1 MLVKPLIVVKSVKL
15 CCIER
20 ILWDSCP
27 KCEHLYCFEV
37 PRKELS
43 DSAFL
48 RISRISLISLYA
60 IIITGSLVRLT
71 GSGLGCA
78 DWPQCS
84 SSKFV
89 DVSTGHAAI
98 EQINRLF
105 TGIVSAAVIA
115 AVLGSIFVTPRRK
128 ALIWLSSGL
137 VAGVLAQVIL
147 GAVVVL
153 TGLNPWSNMAHFLV
167 SLALVT
173 TAVFLVEHA
182 GATNVVSDFVDS
194 DQSAPTRK
202 GTKRFADLILG
213 LVGLAIVLGTL
224 VTATGPHAGDENA
237 IRLNLDLRSITR
249 VHSATV
255 LLCIAATLIFIA
267 LIRRNS
273 SEWTRLRSK
282 LEIFLFVAVA
292 QGGVGYLQYFSGVPA
307 QLVAIHVAFAVA
319 VWISVLRLWI
329 AVRH

>member
-1 MLVKPLIVVKSVKL
+1 
-15 CCIER
+15 
-20 ILWDSCP
+20 
-27 KCEHLYCFEV
+27 V
-37 PRKELS
+37 PRREIS
-43 DSAFL
+43 NSTFL
-48 RISRISLISLYA
+48 GISRISLVFLYA

-84 SSKFV
+84 TTKFV

-128 ALIWLSSGL
+128 SLIWLSSGL
-137 VAGVLAQVIL
+137 VVGVMAQVLL

-173 TAVFLVEHA
+173 TAVFLVEQA
-182 GATNVVSDFVDS
+182 RTTTIESVSVEAAQVV
-194 DQSAPTRK
+194 PTRLL
-202 GTKRFADLILG
+202 TRRISDLILG
-213 LVGLAIVLGTL
+213 LCGLAIVFGTL
-224 VTATGPHAGDENA
+224 VTGAGPHAGDENA
-237 IRLNLDLRSITR
+237 IRLNFDLRSITR
-249 VHSATV
+249 LHSATV
-255 LLCIAATLIFIA
+255 LLCIVATLF
-267 LIRRNS
+267 LVFRIRRHS
-273 SEWTRLRSK
+273 QEWQRLKAK
-282 LEIFLFVAVA
+282 LELFLFAAVA

-307 QLVAIHVAFAVA
+307 QLVAIHVAFSVA

-329 AVRH
+329 SSRH

>member
-1 MLVKPLIVVKSVKL
+1 MT
-15 CCIER
+15 
-20 ILWDSCP
+20 
-27 KCEHLYCFEV
+27 
-37 PRKELS
+37 
-43 DSAFL
+43 FL
-48 RISRISLISLYA
+48 RISRISLVSLFA

-84 SSKFV
+84 RTKFV

-105 TGIVSAAVIA
+105 TGVVSAAVIA

-128 ALIWLSSGL
+128 TLIWLSSGL
-137 VAGVLAQVIL
+137 VAGVLAQVGL

-182 GATNVVSDFVDS
+182 GATTVTGDFALSV
-194 DQSAPTRK
+194 QTLPTRRI
-202 GTKRFADLILG
+202 TKRFADLILG
-213 LVGLAIVLGTL
+213 FCGLAIVLGTL
-224 VTATGPHAGDENA
+224 VTGAGPHAGDENA
-237 IRLNLDLRSITR
+237 IRLTFDLRSITR
-249 VHSATV
+249 VHSASV
-255 LLCIAATLIFIA
+255 LLCVAATLIFVTQ
-267 LIRRNS
+267 IRKNS
-273 SEWTRLRSK
+273 SEWMRLKAR

-292 QGGVGYLQYFSGVPA
+292 QGGVGYLQYFSDVPA
-307 QLVAIHVAFAVA
+307 QLVAVHVALAVA

-329 AVRH
+329 ASRAQT

>member
-1 MLVKPLIVVKSVKL
+1 MT
-15 CCIER
+15 
-20 ILWDSCP
+20 
-27 KCEHLYCFEV
+27 
-37 PRKELS
+37 
-43 DSAFL
+43 FL
-48 RISRISLISLYA
+48 RISRISLVSLYA

-84 SSKFV
+84 RTKFV

-105 TGIVSAAVIA
+105 TGVVSAAVIA

-128 ALIWLSSGL
+128 TLIWLSSGL
-137 VAGVLAQVIL
+137 VAGVLAQVGL

-182 GATNVVSDFVDS
+182 GATRVTGDVVLSF
-194 DQSAPTRK
+194 QTLPTRRI
-202 GTKRFADLILG
+202 TKRFADLILG
-213 LVGLAIVLGTL
+213 FCGLAIVLGTL
-224 VTATGPHAGDENA
+224 VTGAGPHAGDENA
-237 IRLNLDLRSITR
+237 IRLTIDLRSITR
-249 VHSATV
+249 VHSASV
-255 LLCIAATLIFIA
+255 LLCVAATLIFVTQ
-267 LIRRNS
+267 IRKNS
-273 SEWTRLRSK
+273 SEWMRLKAR

-292 QGGVGYLQYFSGVPA
+292 QGGVGYLQYFSDVPA
-307 QLVAIHVAFAVA
+307 QLVAVHVALAVA
-319 VWISVLRLWI
+319 VWIRVLRLWI
-329 AVRH
+329 ASRAQT

>member
-1 MLVKPLIVVKSVKL
+1 VGSEGRWDPRYSAVVPPRQLSQKS
-15 CCIER
+15 
-20 ILWDSCP
+20 
-27 KCEHLYCFEV
+27 
-37 PRKELS
+37 
-43 DSAFL
+43 FL
-48 RISRISLISLYA
+48 AISRISLVFLYA

-84 SSKFV
+84 TTKFV

-105 TGIVSAAVIA
+105 TGVVSVAVIA
-115 AVLGSIFVTPRRK
+115 AVLGSFFVTPRRK
-128 ALIWLSSGL
+128 SLIWLSSAL
-137 VAGVLAQVIL
+137 VVGVLAQVIL

-173 TAVFLVEHA
+173 TAVFLVENA
-182 GATNVVSDFVDS
+182 GATNVVGDFAVI
-194 DQSAPTRK
+194 DQTPPTRPLTQK
-202 GTKRFADLILG
+202 FADLILV
-213 LVGLAIVLGTL
+213 LCGLAIILGTL
-224 VTATGPHAGDENA
+224 VTGSGPHAGDENA
-237 IRLNLDLRSITR
+237 IRLNFDLRSITR
-249 VHSATV
+249 IHSAIV
-255 LLCIAATLIFIA
+255 LLCIAATLIFISQ
-267 LIRRNS
+267 IRKNT
-273 SEWTRLRSK
+273 SEWMRFRAK

-307 QLVAIHVAFAVA
+307 QLVAIHVALAVA

-329 AVRH
+329 SARH

>member
-1 MLVKPLIVVKSVKL
+1 M
-15 CCIER
+15 
-20 ILWDSCP
+20 
-27 KCEHLYCFEV
+27 
-37 PRKELS
+37 PRKELTRS
-43 DSAFL
+43 TFL
-48 RISRISLISLYA
+48 GISRISLASLSA

-71 GSGLGCA
+71 GSGLGCS

-84 SSKFV
+84 STKFV

-128 ALIWLSSGL
+128 SLIWLSSGL
-137 VAGVLAQVIL
+137 VAGVLVQVIL

-182 GATNVVSDFVDS
+182 DATNVERVSAVG
-194 DQSAPTRK
+194 DQTAPTRPM
-202 GTKRFADLILG
+202 TKRFADLILG
-213 LVGLAIVLGTL
+213 LGGLAIILGTL
-224 VTATGPHAGDENA
+224 VTGAGPHAGDENA
-237 IRLNLDLRSITR
+237 IRLSFDLRSITR
-249 VHSATV
+249 IHSATV
-255 LLCIAATLIFIA
+255 LLCIGATLIFFA
-267 LIRRNS
+267 QIRRNTT
-273 SEWTRLRSK
+273 EWMRLKAK
-282 LEIFLFVAVA
+282 LELFLFVAVA

-319 VWISVLRLWI
+319 MWISVLRLWL

>member
-1 MLVKPLIVVKSVKL
+1 M
-15 CCIER
+15 
-20 ILWDSCP
+20 
-27 KCEHLYCFEV
+27 V
-37 PRKELS
+37 PPRQLS
-43 DSAFL
+43 QQSFL
-48 RISRISLISLYA
+48 AISRISLVFLYA

-84 SSKFV
+84 TTKFV

-105 TGIVSAAVIA
+105 TGFVSAAVIA
-115 AVLGSIFVTPRRK
+115 AVLGSIFVIPRRK
-128 ALIWLSSGL
+128 SLIWLSSGL

-182 GATNVVSDFVDS
+182 GARNVVDDVASKAQTMS
-194 DQSAPTRK
+194 TGRITR
-202 GTKRFADLILG
+202 RFADLILG
-213 LVGLAIVLGTL
+213 LCGLAIVFGTL
-224 VTATGPHAGDENA
+224 VTGAGPHAGDENA
-237 IRLNLDLRSITR
+237 IRLAFDLRSITR
-249 VHSATV
+249 IHSASV
-255 LLCIAATLIFIA
+255 LLCVASTLFFVIQ
-267 LIRRNS
+267 IRRET
-273 SEWTRLRSK
+273 SEWMRLKAK

-307 QLVAIHVAFAVA
+307 QLVAVHVALAVA

-329 AVRH
+329 AVRQ

>member
-1 MLVKPLIVVKSVKL
+1 M
-15 CCIER
+15 
-20 ILWDSCP
+20 
-27 KCEHLYCFEV
+27 
-37 PRKELS
+37 
-43 DSAFL
+43 A
-48 RISRISLISLYA
+48 ISRISLVFLYA

-84 SSKFV
+84 TTKFV

-105 TGIVSAAVIA
+105 TGFVSAAVIA
-115 AVLGSIFVTPRRK
+115 AVLGSIFVIPRRK
-128 ALIWLSSGL
+128 SLIWLSSGL

-182 GATNVVSDFVDS
+182 GATNVVDDVVSNAQTMS
-194 DQSAPTRK
+194 TGRISR
-202 GTKRFADLILG
+202 RFADIILG
-213 LVGLAIVLGTL
+213 LCGLAIVLGTL
-224 VTATGPHAGDENA
+224 VTGAGPHAGDENA
-237 IRLNLDLRSITR
+237 IRLAFDLRSITR
-249 VHSATV
+249 IHSASV
-255 LLCIAATLIFIA
+255 LLCVASTLFFVIQ
-267 LIRRNS
+267 IRRET
-273 SEWTRLRSK
+273 SEWMRLKAK

-307 QLVAIHVAFAVA
+307 QLVAVHVALAVA

-329 AVRH
+329 VVRQ

>member
-1 MLVKPLIVVKSVKL
+1 V
-15 CCIER
+15 
-20 ILWDSCP
+20 
-27 KCEHLYCFEV
+27 
-37 PRKELS
+37 
-43 DSAFL
+43 A
-48 RISRISLISLYA
+48 ISRISLVFLYA

-84 SSKFV
+84 TTKFV

-128 ALIWLSSGL
+128 SLIWLSSGL
-137 VAGVLAQVIL
+137 VIGVLAQVIL

-153 TGLNPWSNMAHFLV
+153 TGLNPWSNMSHFLV

-182 GATNVVSDFVDS
+182 GATNVDGDFAVSD
-194 DQSAPTRK
+194 QTAPTRQI
-202 GTKRFADLILG
+202 TKRFADLILA
-213 LVGLAIVLGTL
+213 LSGLAIILGTL
-224 VTATGPHAGDENA
+224 VTGAGPHAGDENA
-237 IRLNLDLRSITR
+237 IRLNLELRSITR
-249 VHSATV
+249 IHSATV
-255 LLCIAATLIFIA
+255 LLCITATLIFFA
-267 LIRRNS
+267 QVRKS
-273 SEWTRLRSK
+273 ASEWTRLRAK
-282 LEIFLFVAVA
+282 LEVFLFVAVA

-307 QLVAIHVAFAVA
+307 QLVAVHVAFAVA
-319 VWISVLRLWI
+319 VWITVLRLWI
-329 AVRH
+329 AARH

>member
-1 MLVKPLIVVKSVKL
+1 MP
-15 CCIER
+15 
-20 ILWDSCP
+20 
-27 KCEHLYCFEV
+27 
-37 PRKELS
+37 PRQLS
-43 DSAFL
+43 QQSFL
-48 RISRISLISLYA
+48 AISRISLVFLYA

-84 SSKFV
+84 TTKFV

-105 TGIVSAAVIA
+105 TGFVSAAVIA
-115 AVLGSIFVTPRRK
+115 AVLGSIFVTPRQK
-128 ALIWLSSGL
+128 SLIWLSSGL
-137 VAGVLAQVIL
+137 VVGVLAQVIL

-182 GATNVVSDFVDS
+182 GATNVVDDVVSNAQTMS
-194 DQSAPTRK
+194 TGRITR
-202 GTKRFADLILG
+202 RFADLILG
-213 LVGLAIVLGTL
+213 LCGLAIVLGTL
-224 VTATGPHAGDENA
+224 VTGAGPHAGDENA
-237 IRLNLDLRSITR
+237 IRLAFDLRSITR
-249 VHSATV
+249 IHSASV
-255 LLCIAATLIFIA
+255 LLCVASTLFFVIQ
-267 LIRRNS
+267 IRRET
-273 SEWTRLRSK
+273 SEWMRLKAK

-307 QLVAIHVAFAVA
+307 QLVAVHVALAVA

-329 AVRH
+329 AVRQ

>member
-1 MLVKPLIVVKSVKL
+1 MGSEGRRVHGYSAV
-15 CCIER
+15 
-20 ILWDSCP
+20 
-27 KCEHLYCFEV
+27 V
-37 PRKELS
+37 PRRQLS
-43 DSAFL
+43 QQSFL
-48 RISRISLISLYA
+48 AISRVSLVFLYA

-84 SSKFV
+84 TTKFV

-115 AVLGSIFVTPRRK
+115 AVLGSFFVTPRRK
-128 ALIWLSSGL
+128 SLIWLSSGL
-137 VAGVLAQVIL
+137 VVGVVAQVII

-182 GATNVVSDFVDS
+182 GATDVENVVGVR
-194 DQSAPTRK
+194 DQAMPIRPMTQ
-202 GTKRFADLILG
+202 RFADLILG
-213 LVGLAIVLGTL
+213 VSGLAIVLGTL
-224 VTATGPHAGDENA
+224 VTGAGPHAGDENA
-237 IRLNLDLRSITR
+237 IRLNFDLRSITR
-249 VHSATV
+249 IHSATV
-255 LLCIAATLIFIA
+255 LVCIAATLLFIA
-267 LIRRNS
+267 QIRGNS
-273 SEWTRLRSK
+273 QEWTRIRAK
-282 LEIFLFVAVA
+282 LELFLFVAVA

-319 VWISVLRLWI
+319 VWITVLRLWI
-329 AVRH
+329 ATRH

>member
-1 MLVKPLIVVKSVKL
+1 VARYSAVVA
-15 CCIER
+15 
-20 ILWDSCP
+20 
-27 KCEHLYCFEV
+27 
-37 PRKELS
+37 PRQLS
-43 DSAFL
+43 QQSFL
-48 RISRISLISLYA
+48 AISRISLVFLYA

-84 SSKFV
+84 TTKFV

-128 ALIWLSSGL
+128 SLIWLSSGL
-137 VAGVLAQVIL
+137 VIGVLAQVIL

-167 SLALVT
+167 SLGLVT
-173 TAVFLVEHA
+173 TAVFLVEQA
-182 GATNVVSDFVDS
+182 GATNVDGDFAVSD
-194 DQSAPTRK
+194 QTAPTRQI
-202 GTKRFADLILG
+202 TKRFADLILG
-213 LVGLAIVLGTL
+213 LCGLAIILGTL
-224 VTATGPHAGDENA
+224 VTGAGPHAGDENA
-237 IRLNLDLRSITR
+237 IRLSFNLRSITR
-249 VHSATV
+249 IHSATV
-255 LLCIAATLIFIA
+255 LLCIAATLIFIV
-267 LIRRNS
+267 LIRRNA
-273 SEWTRLRSK
+273 SEWMWLRAK

-307 QLVAIHVAFAVA
+307 QLVAVHVAFAVA
-319 VWISVLRLWI
+319 VWITVLRLWI
-329 AVRH
+329 ATRH

>member
-1 MLVKPLIVVKSVKL
+1 M
-15 CCIER
+15 
-20 ILWDSCP
+20 
-27 KCEHLYCFEV
+27 
-37 PRKELS
+37 
-43 DSAFL
+43 
-48 RISRISLISLYA
+48 
-60 IIITGSLVRLT
+60 RLT

-84 SSKFV
+84 STKFV

-115 AVLGSIFVTPRRK
+115 AVLGSIFVTPRRRS
-128 ALIWLSSGL
+128 LIWLSSGL
-137 VAGVLAQVIL
+137 VVGVLAQVIL
-147 GAVVVL
+147 GAIVVL

-182 GATNVVSDFVDS
+182 GATRVVDDVAVSDATV
-194 DQSAPTRK
+194 PTRLM
-202 GTKRFADLILG
+202 TKSLADLILG
-213 LVGLAIVLGTL
+213 LCGLAIVLGTV
-224 VTATGPHAGDENA
+224 VTGAGPHAGDENA
-237 IRLNLDLRSITR
+237 IRLTFDLRSITR
-249 VHSATV
+249 IHSTSV
-255 LLCIAATLIFIA
+255 LLCVAATLIFVIH
-267 LIRRNS
+267 IRRNA
-273 SEWTRLRSK
+273 SEWMRLRAK

-307 QLVAIHVAFAVA
+307 QLVAVHVALAVA

-329 AVRH
+329 ASRA

>member
-1 MLVKPLIVVKSVKL
+1 MV
-15 CCIER
+15 
-20 ILWDSCP
+20 
-27 KCEHLYCFEV
+27 F
-37 PRKELS
+37 
-43 DSAFL
+43 
-48 RISRISLISLYA
+48 LYA

-84 SSKFV
+84 TTKFV

-105 TGIVSAAVIA
+105 TGFVSAAVIA
-115 AVLGSIFVTPRRK
+115 AVLGSIFVIPRRK
-128 ALIWLSSGL
+128 SLIWLSSGL

-182 GATNVVSDFVDS
+182 GATNVVDDVVSNAQTMS
-194 DQSAPTRK
+194 TGRISR
-202 GTKRFADLILG
+202 RFADIILG
-213 LVGLAIVLGTL
+213 LCGLAIVLGTL
-224 VTATGPHAGDENA
+224 VTGAGPHAGDENA
-237 IRLNLDLRSITR
+237 IRLAFDLRSITR
-249 VHSATV
+249 IHSASV
-255 LLCIAATLIFIA
+255 LLCVASTLFFVIQ
-267 LIRRNS
+267 IRRET
-273 SEWTRLRSK
+273 SEWMRLKAK

-307 QLVAIHVAFAVA
+307 QLVAVHVALAVA

-329 AVRH
+329 AVRQ

>member
-1 MLVKPLIVVKSVKL
+1 M
-15 CCIER
+15 
-20 ILWDSCP
+20 
-27 KCEHLYCFEV
+27 
-37 PRKELS
+37 
-43 DSAFL
+43 
-48 RISRISLISLYA
+48 
-60 IIITGSLVRLT
+60 RLT

-84 SSKFV
+84 TTKFV

-128 ALIWLSSGL
+128 SLIWLSSGL
-137 VAGVLAQVIL
+137 VIGVLAQVIL

-173 TAVFLVEHA
+173 MAVFLVEHA
-182 GATNVVSDFVDS
+182 GATNVDGDFAVT
-194 DQSAPTRK
+194 DQTAPTRQL
-202 GTKRFADLILG
+202 TKRFADLILV
-213 LVGLAIVLGTL
+213 LCGLAIILGTL
-224 VTATGPHAGDENA
+224 VTGAGPHAGDENS

-249 VHSATV
+249 IHSATV
-255 LLCIAATLIFIA
+255 LLCITATLIFFA
-267 LIRRNS
+267 QVRKS
-273 SEWTRLRSK
+273 ASEWTRLRAK
-282 LEIFLFVAVA
+282 LEVFLFVAVA

-307 QLVAIHVAFAVA
+307 QLVAVHVAFAVA
-319 VWISVLRLWI
+319 VWITLLRLWI
-329 AVRH
+329 AARH

>member
-1 MLVKPLIVVKSVKL
+1 MT
-15 CCIER
+15 
-20 ILWDSCP
+20 
-27 KCEHLYCFEV
+27 
-37 PRKELS
+37 
-43 DSAFL
+43 FL
-48 RISRISLISLYA
+48 RISRISLVSLYA

-84 SSKFV
+84 RTKFV

-105 TGIVSAAVIA
+105 TGVVSAAVIA

-128 ALIWLSSGL
+128 TLIWLSSGL
-137 VAGVLAQVIL
+137 VAGVLAQVGL

-182 GATNVVSDFVDS
+182 GATRVTGDFALSV
-194 DQSAPTRK
+194 QTLPTRRI
-202 GTKRFADLILG
+202 TKRFADLILG
-213 LVGLAIVLGTL
+213 FCGLAIILGTL
-224 VTATGPHAGDENA
+224 VTGAGPHAGDENA
-237 IRLNLDLRSITR
+237 IRLTFDLRSITR
-249 VHSATV
+249 VHSASV
-255 LLCIAATLIFIA
+255 LLCVAATLIFVTQV
-267 LIRRNS
+267 RKNS
-273 SEWTRLRSK
+273 SEWMRLKAR

-292 QGGVGYLQYFSGVPA
+292 QGCVGYLQYFSDVPA
-307 QLVAIHVAFAVA
+307 QLVAVHVALAVA

-329 AVRH
+329 ASRAQT

>member
-1 MLVKPLIVVKSVKL
+1 MT
-15 CCIER
+15 
-20 ILWDSCP
+20 
-27 KCEHLYCFEV
+27 
-37 PRKELS
+37 
-43 DSAFL
+43 FL
-48 RISRISLISLYA
+48 RISRISLVSLYA

-84 SSKFV
+84 RTKFV

-105 TGIVSAAVIA
+105 TGVVSAAVIA

-128 ALIWLSSGL
+128 TLIWLSSGL
-137 VAGVLAQVIL
+137 VAGVLAQVGL

-182 GATNVVSDFVDS
+182 GATTVTGDFALSV
-194 DQSAPTRK
+194 QTLPTRRM
-202 GTKRFADLILG
+202 TKRFADLILG
-213 LVGLAIVLGTL
+213 FCGLAIILGTL
-224 VTATGPHAGDENA
+224 VTGAGPHAGDENA
-237 IRLNLDLRSITR
+237 IRLTIDLRSITR
-249 VHSATV
+249 VHSASV
-255 LLCIAATLIFIA
+255 LLCVAATLIFVTQ
-267 LIRRNS
+267 IRKNS
-273 SEWTRLRSK
+273 SEWMRLKAR

-292 QGGVGYLQYFSGVPA
+292 QGGVGYLQYFSDVPA
-307 QLVAIHVAFAVA
+307 QLVAVHVALAVA

-329 AVRH
+329 ASRAQT

>member
-1 MLVKPLIVVKSVKL
+1 MT
-15 CCIER
+15 
-20 ILWDSCP
+20 
-27 KCEHLYCFEV
+27 
-37 PRKELS
+37 
-43 DSAFL
+43 FL
-48 RISRISLISLYA
+48 RISRISLVSLFA

-84 SSKFV
+84 RTKFV

-105 TGIVSAAVIA
+105 TGVVSAAVIA

-128 ALIWLSSGL
+128 TLIWLSSGL
-137 VAGVLAQVIL
+137 VAGVLAQVGL

-182 GATNVVSDFVDS
+182 GATRVTGDFALSV
-194 DQSAPTRK
+194 QTLPTRRI
-202 GTKRFADLILG
+202 TKRFADLILG
-213 LVGLAIVLGTL
+213 FCGLAIILGTL
-224 VTATGPHAGDENA
+224 VTGAGPHAGDENA
-237 IRLNLDLRSITR
+237 IRLTFDLRSITR
-249 VHSATV
+249 VHSASV
-255 LLCIAATLIFIA
+255 LLCVAATLIFVA
-267 LIRRNS
+267 QIRKNS
-273 SEWTRLRSK
+273 SEWMRLKAR

-292 QGGVGYLQYFSGVPA
+292 QGGVGNLQYFSDVPA
-307 QLVAIHVAFAVA
+307 QLVAVHVALAVA

-329 AVRH
+329 ASRAQT

>member
-1 MLVKPLIVVKSVKL
+1 VV
-15 CCIER
+15 
-20 ILWDSCP
+20 P
-27 KCEHLYCFEV
+27 
-37 PRKELS
+37 PRQLS
-43 DSAFL
+43 QQSFL
-48 RISRISLISLYA
+48 AISRISLVFLYA

-84 SSKFV
+84 TTKFV

-105 TGIVSAAVIA
+105 TGFVSAAVIA
-115 AVLGSIFVTPRRK
+115 AVLGSIFVTPRQK
-128 ALIWLSSGL
+128 SLIWLASGL

-182 GATNVVSDFVDS
+182 GAINVVDDVASKAQTMS
-194 DQSAPTRK
+194 TGRITR
-202 GTKRFADLILG
+202 RFADLILG
-213 LVGLAIVLGTL
+213 LCGLAIVFGTL
-224 VTATGPHAGDENA
+224 VTGAGPHAGDENA
-237 IRLNLDLRSITR
+237 IRLAFDLRSITR
-249 VHSATV
+249 IHSASV
-255 LLCIAATLIFIA
+255 LLCVVLTLFFVVQ
-267 LIRRNS
+267 IRRET
-273 SEWTRLRSK
+273 SEWMRLKAK
-282 LEIFLFVAVA
+282 LEVFLFVAVA
-292 QGGVGYLQYFSGVPA
+292 QGGVGYLQYFSDVPA
-307 QLVAIHVAFAVA
+307 QLVAIHVALAVA

-329 AVRH
+329 ASRA

>member
-1 MLVKPLIVVKSVKL
+1 VLK
-15 CCIER
+15 
-20 ILWDSCP
+20 
-27 KCEHLYCFEV
+27 
-37 PRKELS
+37 KEIS
-43 DSAFL
+43 SSTFL
-48 RISRISLISLYA
+48 GISRFSLVFLYA

-84 SSKFV
+84 TTKFV

-128 ALIWLSSGL
+128 SLIWLSSGL
-137 VAGVLAQVIL
+137 VGGVLAQVLL

-173 TAVFLVEHA
+173 TAVFLVELA
-182 GATNVVSDFVDS
+182 GATNVEEVFDEAN
-194 DQSAPTRK
+194 QAGPIRLLTIRPL
-202 GTKRFADLILG
+202 TKRISDLILG
-213 LVGLAIVLGTL
+213 LCAVAIVLGTL
-224 VTATGPHAGDENA
+224 VTGAGPHAGDENA
-237 IRLNLDLRSITR
+237 IRLHLDLRSITR
-249 VHSATV
+249 IHSATV
-255 LLCIAATLIFIA
+255 LLCIAATLIFITQ
-267 LIRRNS
+267 IRRNS
-273 SEWTRLRSK
+273 QEWQRLKAK
-282 LEIFLFVAVA
+282 LEQFLFVAVA
-292 QGGVGYLQYFSGVPA
+292 QGGLGYLQYFSGVPA

-319 VWISVLRLWI
+319 VWITVLRLWI
-329 AVRH
+329 ATRH

>member
-1 MLVKPLIVVKSVKL
+1 M
-15 CCIER
+15 
-20 ILWDSCP
+20 
-27 KCEHLYCFEV
+27 
-37 PRKELS
+37 
-43 DSAFL
+43 
-48 RISRISLISLYA
+48 
-60 IIITGSLVRLT
+60 RLT

-84 SSKFV
+84 TTKFV

-128 ALIWLSSGL
+128 SLIWLSSGL
-137 VAGVLAQVIL
+137 VIGVLAQVIL

-182 GATNVVSDFVDS
+182 GATNVDGDFAVI
-194 DQSAPTRK
+194 DQTVPTRQL
-202 GTKRFADLILG
+202 TKRFADLILV
-213 LVGLAIVLGTL
+213 LCGLAIILGTL
-224 VTATGPHAGDENA
+224 VTGAGPHAGDENS

-249 VHSATV
+249 IHSATV
-255 LLCIAATLIFIA
+255 LLCITATLIFFA
-267 LIRRNS
+267 QVRKS
-273 SEWTRLRSK
+273 ASEWTRLRAK
-282 LEIFLFVAVA
+282 LEVFLFVAVA

-319 VWISVLRLWI
+319 VWITVLRLWI
-329 AVRH
+329 AARH

>member
-1 MLVKPLIVVKSVKL
+1 VGSEGRWDPRYSAVV
-15 CCIER
+15 
-20 ILWDSCP
+20 P
-27 KCEHLYCFEV
+27 
-37 PRKELS
+37 PRQLS
-43 DSAFL
+43 QQSFL
-48 RISRISLISLYA
+48 AISRISLVFLYA

-84 SSKFV
+84 TTKFV

-105 TGIVSAAVIA
+105 TGVVSVAVIA
-115 AVLGSIFVTPRRK
+115 AVLGSFFVTPRRK
-128 ALIWLSSGL
+128 SLIWLSSAL
-137 VAGVLAQVIL
+137 VVGVLAQVIL

-173 TAVFLVEHA
+173 TAVFLVENA
-182 GATNVVSDFVDS
+182 GVTNVVGDFAVI
-194 DQSAPTRK
+194 DQTPPTRPLTQK
-202 GTKRFADLILG
+202 FADLILV
-213 LVGLAIVLGTL
+213 LCGLAIILGTL
-224 VTATGPHAGDENA
+224 VTGSGPHAGDENA
-237 IRLNLDLRSITR
+237 IRLNFDLRSITR
-249 VHSATV
+249 IHSAIV
-255 LLCIAATLIFIA
+255 LLCIVATLIFISQ
-267 LIRRNS
+267 IRKNT
-273 SEWTRLRSK
+273 SEWMRFRAK

-307 QLVAIHVAFAVA
+307 QLVAIHVALAVA

-329 AVRH
+329 SARH

>member
-1 MLVKPLIVVKSVKL
+1 MT
-15 CCIER
+15 
-20 ILWDSCP
+20 
-27 KCEHLYCFEV
+27 
-37 PRKELS
+37 
-43 DSAFL
+43 FL
-48 RISRISLISLYA
+48 RISRISLVSLFA

-84 SSKFV
+84 RTKFV

-105 TGIVSAAVIA
+105 TGVVSAAVIA

-128 ALIWLSSGL
+128 TLIWLSSGL
-137 VAGVLAQVIL
+137 VAGVLAQVGL

-182 GATNVVSDFVDS
+182 GATRVTGDFALSV
-194 DQSAPTRK
+194 QTLPTRRI
-202 GTKRFADLILG
+202 TKRFADLILG
-213 LVGLAIVLGTL
+213 FCGLAIVLGTL
-224 VTATGPHAGDENA
+224 VTGAGPHAGDENA
-237 IRLNLDLRSITR
+237 IRLTFDLRSITR
-249 VHSATV
+249 VHSASV
-255 LLCIAATLIFIA
+255 LLCVAATLIFVTQ
-267 LIRRNS
+267 IRKNS
-273 SEWTRLRSK
+273 SEWMRLKAR

-292 QGGVGYLQYFSGVPA
+292 QGGVGYLQYFSDVPA
-307 QLVAIHVAFAVA
+307 QLVAVHVALAVA

-329 AVRH
+329 ASRAQT

>member
-1 MLVKPLIVVKSVKL
+1 M
-15 CCIER
+15 
-20 ILWDSCP
+20 
-27 KCEHLYCFEV
+27 V
-37 PRKELS
+37 PPRQLS
-43 DSAFL
+43 QQSFL
-48 RISRISLISLYA
+48 AISRISLVFLYA

-84 SSKFV
+84 TTKFV

-105 TGIVSAAVIA
+105 TGFVSAAVIA
-115 AVLGSIFVTPRRK
+115 AVLGSIFVIPRRK
-128 ALIWLSSGL
+128 SLIWLSSGL

-182 GATNVVSDFVDS
+182 GATNVVDDVVSNAQTMS
-194 DQSAPTRK
+194 TGRISR
-202 GTKRFADLILG
+202 RFADIILG
-213 LVGLAIVLGTL
+213 LCGLAIVLGTL
-224 VTATGPHAGDENA
+224 VTGAGPHAGDENA
-237 IRLNLDLRSITR
+237 IRLAFDLRSITR
-249 VHSATV
+249 IHSASV
-255 LLCIAATLIFIA
+255 LLCVASTLFFVIQ
-267 LIRRNS
+267 IRRKT
-273 SEWTRLRSK
+273 SEWMRLKAK

-307 QLVAIHVAFAVA
+307 QLVAVHVALAVA

-329 AVRH
+329 AVRQ